1 MAATMNEAIKAFTLS
16 EQEREDAREACKEIG
31 RFMNGEKCYCV
42 ELSCEGE
49 RRVAIKVPA
58 PALSLLASILAEMGN
73 GNAVTAL
80 PLPVELTT
88 FEAAAIMGVSRPY
101 LIKLLDEGKIAHRT
115 VGTHRRIRFDDL
127 NDYMEAKKAAR
138 KAVLDEMTA
147 EAQRLGVYE

>member
-1 MAATMNEAIKAFTLS
+1 MAATMNEAVKAFTLS
-16 EQEREDAREACKEIG
+16 EQEREDAREAGKEIEH
-31 RFMNGEKCYCV
+31 FMNGEKCYCL

-49 RRVAIKVPA
+49 KRVAIKVPA

-101 LIKLLDEGKIAHRT
+101 LIKLLDEGKIAFRL
-115 VGTHRRIRFDDL
+115 VGTHRRVRYADL
-127 NDYMEAKKAAR
+127 AAYMEAEQEAR

-147 EAQRLGVYE
+147 EAQRLGLYE